1 MVIYMQS
8 PLMLSLSIAT
18 VSTVFV
24 VVFGIAAAYFGLNN
38 RKYFGILDGI
48 LTLPMVLPPTVV
60 GFFLLNLLGREGF
73 IGEFLGLFD
82 ISLIF
87 TQTGATI
94 AAIIV
99 SLPIMYKTTLAAF
112 QQVDREIIASA
123 RTLGLRER
131 VIFFRLLLPLSK
143 KGIIS
148 AAILSFARALGEF
161 GATIMVAGNIPGK
174 TQTMS
179 IKIYS
184 SIQAGNYQEAYSLV
198 GIMMGV
204 SILFMVIVSFLTK
217 DKEGDNQWS

>member
-1 MVIYMQS
+1 MLS
-8 PLMLSLSIAT
+8 PLVLSLSIAT
-18 VSTVFV
+18 ASTIFV
-24 VVFGIAAAYFGLNN
+24 VILGISAAYFALDNK
-38 RKYFGILDGI
+38 KYFGILDGI

-60 GFFLLNLLGREGF
+60 GFFLLNLLGKEGI
-73 IGEFLGLFD
+73 IGEFLGKFD

-112 QQVDREIIASA
+112 LQVDREIIASA
-123 RTLGLRER
+123 RTLGLEER
-131 VIFFRLLLPLSK
+131 AIFFRLLLPLSK
-143 KGIIS
+143 RGIIS

-184 SIQAGNYQEAYSLV
+184 SIQAGNYQEAYLLV

-204 SILFMVIVSFLTK
+204 SILFMVIVGLLTRE
-217 DKEGDNQWS
+217 KEGDNQWN